1 MQSKFTQKDSE
12 GNEVRN
18 QVMYATNGYNFNI
31 DPDFNFN
38 KYMKDKYENTEKFM
52 NEKMQAEEVEE
63 FLRIE

>member
-1 MQSKFTQKDSE
+1 
-12 GNEVRN
+12 
-18 QVMYATNGYNFNI
+18 MYATNGSNFNI

-63 FLRIE
+63 FLRIEQKGITSIENIASKA

>member
-18 QVMYATNGYNFNI
+18 QVMYATNGSNFNI

-38 KYMKDKYENTEKFM
+38 KYMKDKNENTEKFM
-52 NEKMQAEEVEE
+52 N
-63 FLRIE
+63 